1 VLKLQKDLED
11 ALAFSKS
18 QAAEMDELK
27 TAIEQ
32 LNSKHIE
39 AVQAL
44 AEKAP
49 LAEAALVLAKQKTD
63 LDAQMASLQA
73 VLQNTQA
80 TLAWTE
86 DQLKNHQ
93 ASLSE
98 VLHSASWKI
107 TKPFRALGGK

>member
-1 VLKLQKDLED
+1 
-11 ALAFSKS
+11 
-18 QAAEMDELK
+18 M
-27 TAIEQ
+27 
-32 LNSKHIE
+32 
-39 AVQAL
+39 

-49 LAEAALVLAKQKTD
+49 LAESALVLAKEKAT

-98 VLHSASWKI
+98 VLHSASWKM
-107 TKPFRALGGK
+107 TKPFRALSRK